1 VTLNGRN
8 IAVTRFDPGPKVGQ
22 LSMSAIAFSALEQQ
36 LLQTVIQ
43 SCCRAGKLSLS
54 TYGVPH
60 LPDAVYHDV
69 RTVDNDEVA
78 AILSNDLLAVV

>member
-1 VTLNGRN
+1 
-8 IAVTRFDPGPKVGQ
+8 
-22 LSMSAIAFSALEQQ
+22 M
-36 LLQTVIQ
+36 QTVIQ
-43 SCCRAGKLSLS
+43 SCCRAGKLSLP
-54 TYGVPH
+54 TYGVHH